1 MVIKFSLKA
10 SCVPLMLKYGSFS
23 RFVRLQACVTAVS
36 PSWRFVRW
44 VLLIESC
51 LIAGEPKNRASPEQR
66 NQTDPSTQRDLLRLL
81 AEVHFISAE
90 VQTHSF
96 WSDFPSEQQCQLC
109 MIFTPKLV
117 QKQYRYLSGCATSAI
132 LRLRLGLWVSI
143 CDWHEQRNL

>member
-1 MVIKFSLKA
+1 MKA
-10 SCVPLMLKYGSFS
+10 FCVPLMWKYGSFS
-23 RFVRLQACVTAVS
+23 RFVRLRACVTAVS

-96 WSDFPSEQQCQLC
+96 WSDFPSEQHSVNHAWFLPLTSSET
-109 MIFTPKLV
+109 IP
-117 QKQYRYLSGCATSAI
+117 LSVRMCN
-132 LRLRLGLWVSI
+132 
-143 CDWHEQRNL
+143 QRCTEVKARVMG